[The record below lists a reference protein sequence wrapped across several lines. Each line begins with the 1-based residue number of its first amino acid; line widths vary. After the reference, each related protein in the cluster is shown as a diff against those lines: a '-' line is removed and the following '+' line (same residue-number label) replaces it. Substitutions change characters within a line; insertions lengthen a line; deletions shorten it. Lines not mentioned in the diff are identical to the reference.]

1 MHKTS
6 SLNLPFAV
14 RTFSLNW
21 KAVLGFIWILAILTV
36 STLFLFYI
44 FQVDSFATKK
54 YLVRD
59 YQKELNKLTIE
70 SKALELNSLQ
80 ANSLNNIIAS
90 LEGLNL
96 ERVNKTYYIR
106 VLDTKVVTK

>member
-1 MHKTS
+1 MYKTS
-6 SLNLPFAV
+6 SLNLPFAIK
-14 RTFSLNW
+14 TFSLNW
-21 KAVLGFIWILAILTV
+21 KAVLGFIQILVILTAL
-36 STLFLFYI
+36 TLFLFYI
-44 FQVDSFATKK
+44 FQVDSFATEK
-54 YLVRD
+54 YLIGD

-90 LEGLNL
+90 LEDLNL
-96 ERVNKTYYIR
+96 ERVDKTYYIR